1 MRQTMLINDNVKNSL
16 KRYCPSDQEIEEQI
30 FEIFK
35 NVDLDEL
42 LFNNNLMR
50 VTPNVEVDDIVTG
63 KVVIIRN
70 DYVLVDFG
78 HKTEGVL
85 PYKESDSFINEDL
98 DIGDE
103 IKLIVK
109 NISKD
114 GTVHLSR
121 NNVDLII
128 QQRKVLQE
136 IEVGQKVTG
145 KLIHR
150 TKMGWL
156 VDLDGLPAT
165 LPANQEFLLYPPGED
180 PEALIDTY
188 IEADIESINEAYVTL
203 TRQCYANEIRRKA
216 KESYLGGLQAD
227 AIIEGTVKNITDF
240 GVFIQIGNGII
251 GLCHTSDKG
260 DAPLEVGQKIASK
273 IIKIDREK
281 NRVSLGIRQV
291 NEPSWNELI
300 SKYNVDDRIIGEV
313 KSIVPYGAFM
323 EIEPG
328 INGLIHV
335 SDLSWSVH
343 IKHPRE
349 ILEEGQKLEVTIL
362 GIDIEKQHLSFGL
375 KQITIDPWETISNRY
390 LVGSTAQGKVTNKVK
405 FGIFVELEKG
415 VEGLAH
421 HTVNSKELKSG
432 DEVRVTVLRI
442 DALGKKIALA
452 LD

>member
-1 MRQTMLINDNVKNSL
+1 MLINDKVRNSL
-16 KRYCPSDQEIEEQI
+16 RRYCPSNDKIEEQV

-35 NVDLDEL
+35 NVDMDEL
-42 LFNNNLMR
+42 LFNSNLLR
-50 VTPNVEVDDIVTG
+50 VNPNVKVDDIVTG

-70 DYVLVDFG
+70 DYVLIDFG
-78 HKTEGVL
+78 HKTEGIL
-85 PYKESDSFINEDL
+85 PYKESESFVNEDL

-103 IKLIVK
+103 IKVIVK
-109 NISKD
+109 NVSKD

-145 KLIHR
+145 RLIHR

-165 LPANQEFLLYPPGED
+165 LPSNQEFLLYPPGQD
-180 PEALIDTY
+180 PDTLIDTY
-188 IEADIESINEAYVTL
+188 IDADIETINEAYVTL

-216 KESYLGGLQAD
+216 KESYLGGLD
-227 AIIEGTVKNITDF
+227 VDVIIEGTVKNITDF

-251 GLCHTSDKG
+251 GLCHDSDKG
-260 DAPLEVGQKIASK
+260 DAPLEVGQKILSK
-273 IIKIDREK
+273 IIKIDKEK

-291 NEPSWNELI
+291 SEPSWNELV
-300 SKYNVDDRIIGEV
+300 SKYNIDDRITGEV

-335 SDLSWSVH
+335 SDLSWSIH

-349 ILEEGQKLEVTIL
+349 ILEEGQKIEVAIL
-362 GIDIEKQHLSFGL
+362 GIDAEKQHLSLGL
-375 KQITIDPWETISNRY
+375 KQITIDPWETIPDRY
-390 LVGSTAQGKVTNKVK
+390 LVGSTTQGRVTNKVK

-432 DEVRVTVLRI
+432 DEVSVTVLRI
-442 DALGKKIALA
+442 DIPRKKIALA